1 MTLST
6 SPELLAALDALA
18 ARRGESRS
26 ALVEMLLREH
36 PLVAQAVRQGRE
48 TKHGRPIAKLLAI
61 ADTAKQAV
69 AKREATGDGYGR

>member
-1 MTLST
+1 
-6 SPELLAALDALA
+6 
-18 ARRGESRS
+18 
-26 ALVEMLLREH
+26 MLLREH